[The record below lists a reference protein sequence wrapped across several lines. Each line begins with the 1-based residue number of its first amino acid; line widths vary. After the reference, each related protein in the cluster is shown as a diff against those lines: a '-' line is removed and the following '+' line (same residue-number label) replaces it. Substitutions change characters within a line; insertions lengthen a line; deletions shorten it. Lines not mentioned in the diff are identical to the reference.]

1 MLQSH
6 LSLKE
11 RKLQDLE
18 AKLLKTDQDLDIKLA
33 ASQKEVQSGKNQIK
47 ELLDENRQ
55 IRQQISDLSATS
67 TSYED
72 LIRRKESELAILKT
86 DLKNYENDRR
96 LFDDEKRTLASK
108 HDSLQSR
115 LRDANAELD
124 AMRSQ
129 KQQVEREAA
138 DAKRLLEEKI
148 SEDAEYSE
156 SRKLL
161 QEQIEA
167 LKGELFTVQK
177 ELSRERQSRDDVEML
192 GEHRYDTLKRDYDA
206 LNESKITIEK
216 CMLNKMCCD
225 ERPNR
230 GQLTKGS
237 EKSTKLNCI
246 LFVKSI

>member
-33 ASQKEVQSGKNQIK
+33 ASQKEVQSGKKQIK

-138 DAKRLLEEKI
+138 D
-148 SEDAEYSE
+148 
-156 SRKLL
+156 
-161 QEQIEA
+161 
-167 LKGELFTVQK
+167 
-177 ELSRERQSRDDVEML
+177 
-192 GEHRYDTLKRDYDA
+192 
-206 LNESKITIEK
+206 
-216 CMLNKMCCD
+216 
-225 ERPNR
+225 
-230 GQLTKGS
+230 
-237 EKSTKLNCI
+237 
-246 LFVKSI
+246 